1 MEKLKR
7 KKYQKGITLIALVI
21 TIIVLVILA
30 GVTISALS
38 GDNGILTNASKSKI
52 ETENANKGELRKLA
66 MIEAS
71 SNIENRQ
78 YIDSNGDKA
87 IIPAGFAIS
96 SLEGEQLID
105 TGLVVLGED
114 GSEFVWVPVS
124 DINSMA
130 QCREAGGNCHLEL
143 NENGLLNCT
152 THNSME
158 IVGKLYAT
166 SMGENFGTINTIY
179 KENSGFR
186 EPALISNYDNN
197 TTDYN
202 IVGLTLNEL
211 NSNYKEMSASVA
223 KNGGFYVGRYETSLA
238 SATETE
244 AGSIGNAQ
252 SKIGVIPL
260 SSNNSAIN
268 GWYGLYDKSK
278 SYTVS
283 KNSVQSSMIW
293 GSQYDAMLNWALEGI
308 DAEKVT
314 KIGIGNNSSGILS
327 ITGNIS
333 YGDDNINNILDLGGN
348 LREWTLEAS
357 GSATRVY
364 RGGSY
369 NTNFSPSLRN
379 AMNPLNATLS
389 YGSRLTLYIK

>member
-1 MEKLKR
+1 MFS
-7 KKYQKGITLIALVI
+7 
-21 TIIVLVILA
+21 
-30 GVTISALS
+30 ISY
-38 GDNGILTNASKSKI
+38 LT
-52 ETENANKGELRKLA
+52 
-66 MIEAS
+66 
-71 SNIENRQ
+71 
-78 YIDSNGDKA
+78 
-87 IIPAGFAIS
+87 
-96 SLEGEQLID
+96 
-105 TGLVVLGED
+105 
-114 GSEFVWVPVS
+114 
-124 DINSMA
+124 
-130 QCREAGGNCHLEL
+130 
-143 NENGLLNCT
+143 
-152 THNSME
+152 
-158 IVGKLYAT
+158 
-166 SMGENFGTINTIY
+166 
-179 KENSGFR
+179 
-186 EPALISNYDNN
+186 
-197 TTDYN
+197 
-202 IVGLTLNEL
+202 
-211 NSNYKEMSASVA
+211 
-223 KNGGFYVGRYETSLA
+223 

-314 KIGIGNNSSGILS
+314 KIGIGNDSSGILS

-369 NTNFSPSLRN
+369 NTDFSPSLRN